1 MKETVRELIS
11 EEKLMKRI
19 DELAEKIN
27 KDYQGKT
34 LNLICILK
42 GSIFFTCELAKRLTI
57 PVKMD
62 FMEVSSYGSD
72 TQSTGNVKIIKDLDA
87 PITGKHTMIIEDILD
102 SGRTLSRLLSI
113 LEMSNPASLAVCT
126 LLDKPARRE
135 YPVDV
140 DYNGFEIE
148 DEFVVGFGLDY
159 AQRYRNL
166 PYIGILDLHENI

>member
-42 GSIFFTCELAKRLTI
+42 GSIIFTCGACKETHDTG
-57 PVKMD
+57 VKMD

-72 TQSTGNVKIIKDLDA
+72 TQKLPGNVKIIKDLDA
-87 PITGKHTMIIEDILD
+87 PIPGKHTMIIEDILD

-126 LLDKPARRE
+126 LLDKPARG
-135 YPVDV
+135 
-140 DYNGFEIE
+140 N
-148 DEFVVGFGLDY
+148 
-159 AQRYRNL
+159 
-166 PYIGILDLHENI
+166 ILLTWIIMVLK